1 MSILNPPEGI
11 ALVIQRRLSAKDCK
25 VGTDIQ
31 AENGRIWLDCS
42 NVRSKGY
49 TLNQKDQCLSHLQE
63 IARLFPHYDYRVM
76 SMVTYEPP
84 RKAALKGF

>member
-11 ALVIQRRLSAKDCK
+11 ALVIQRRLRGSDCK
-25 VGTDIQ
+25 AAAISQ
-31 AENGRIWLDCS
+31 AEAGRVWLDCS

-49 TLNQKDQCLSHLQE
+49 TLVQKDQCLEDLQE
-63 IARLFPHYDYRVM
+63 LSKRFPAYDYRVM
-76 SMVTYEPP
+76 STVTYEPP

>member
-11 ALVIQRRLSAKDCK
+11 ILIIQRRLRGDDCK
-25 VGTDIQ
+25 APAYNY
-31 AENGRIWLDCS
+31 AEAGRVWLDCS

-49 TLNQKDQCLSHLQE
+49 RADQASQCLIDLQE
-63 IARLFPHYDYRVM
+63 MSNKFPHYDYRVM
-76 SMVTYEPP
+76 STVTYEPP

>member
-11 ALVIQRRLSAKDCK
+11 VLVIQRRLRGTDCK
-25 VGTDIQ
+25 GSASAQ
-31 AENGRIWLDCS
+31 AEAGRVWLDCS

-49 TLNQKDQCLSHLQE
+49 TLAQTENCLEDLQE
-63 IARLFPHYDYRVM
+63 LSKSFPAYDYRVM
-76 SMVTYEPP
+76 STVTYEPP